1 MKLMIGNYEVEIS
14 ARNTITSKRKNAQD
28 TGFFLN
34 EISIALDEASLSYMQ
49 KGYEGLWQATERM
62 SKDIYNALQAK
73 GFYKDVEEC

>member
-34 EISIALDEASLSYMQ
+34 EISMALDEASLSYIG
-49 KGYEGLWQATERM
+49 KGYEGLWQATKGM
-62 SKDIYNALQAK
+62 SNDIFSALQAK
-73 GFYKDVEEC
+73 GFYKDIDED